1 MKSILS
7 AVLFTVIALSAVAQ
21 ESKPIKLYPKGVPNS
36 KAAPAGY
43 AERNES
49 NRVSMVTD
57 PVITPFFP
65 EKGKGSGTAVIVC
78 PGGGYSRLAMDHEG
92 TAVAKKFN
100 EIGVTAFVLTYRLP
114 SDAIM
119 VDKTIGPLQ
128 DAQRAVQLVRERAQE
143 WGVNPARVGII
154 GFSAGGHL
162 ASTAI
167 THFDKP
173 VIDNKQNISLRP
185 DFGVLIYPVISFGP
199 IAHTG
204 SKDNLIGK
212 TPTPEMVDLYSNE
225 KQVTANT
232 PPTFLVHAEDD
243 KTVPVMNSIV
253 FYEAMVKAGVKGEL
267 HLFQAGGH
275 GFGLINK
282 TTKAEWFNNCK
293 DWMDANGWLTPL
305 K

>member
-1 MKSILS
+1 MKSFLS
-7 AVLFTVIALSAVAQ
+7 AILFTVISSTAIAQ
-21 ESKPIKLYPKGVPNS
+21 DSKSIKLYPKGVPNS
-36 KAAPAGY
+36 KPAPAGY
-43 AERNES
+43 AERNEK

-57 PVITPFFP
+57 PVLTPFFP
-65 EKGKGSGTAVIVC
+65 EKGKANGTAVIIC
-78 PGGGYSRLAMDHEG
+78 PGGGYSRLAIDHEG
-92 TAVAKKFN
+92 TAVAQKFA
-100 EIGVTAFVLTYRLP
+100 EVGVTAFVLTYRLP

-128 DAQRAVQLVRERAQE
+128 DAQRAVQILRERAQD
-143 WGVNPARVGII
+143 WGINPARVGIV

-167 THFDKP
+167 THFDKA

-185 DFGVLIYPVISFGP
+185 DFGVLVYPVISFGP
-199 IAHTG
+199 IGHTG

-212 TPTPEMVDLYSNE
+212 TPTAEMVDLYSNE

-232 PPTFLVHAEDD
+232 PPAFLVHAEDD

-253 FYEAMVKAGVKGEL
+253 FYEAMIKAGVKGEL

-282 TTKAEWFNNCK
+282 TTKAEWFNDCK
-293 DWMDANGWLTPL
+293 FWMDANGWLAGA

>member
-1 MKSILS
+1 MKNILS
-7 AVLFTVIALSAVAQ
+7 AVLLAVISLSVMAQ

-43 AERNES
+43 AEKNEN

-57 PVITPFFP
+57 PVIAPFFP
-65 EKGKGSGTAVIVC
+65 EKGKANGTAVIIC

-100 EIGVTAFVLTYRLP
+100 DIGVTAFVLTYRLP

-128 DAQRAVQLVRERAQE
+128 DAQRAIQILRERAQE
-143 WGVNPARVGII
+143 WGINPSRIGIV

-167 THFDKP
+167 THFDKA
-173 VIDNKQNISLRP
+173 VIDNKSNISLRP

-199 IAHTG
+199 IGHTG

-232 PPTFLVHAEDD
+232 PPAFLVHAEDD

-293 DWMDANGWLTPL
+293 DWMDANGWLTAV